1 MVSTDYQRGII
12 VIQGWQPCESTIFS
26 LPEIHQVIWEYVTM
40 KEAYINTTHIHQ
52 YVRKIKTTEENREMQ
67 VKLK

>member
-40 KEAYINTTHIHQ
+40 KEAYTLN
-52 YVRKIKTTEENREMQ
+52 
-67 VKLK
+67 L